1 VASRFSRHCSAKI
14 LRGKIY
20 QLLHTISF
28 VAVSMA
34 IRTFSRRFLAI
45 PAASSSRTPPLSTSL
60 QSTIGS
66 VFLSSATFSE
76 NLAVSAAS
84 PAAATQFGSVPGFSP
99 SAQSQRPAA
108 AGLSRDG
115 SNKATIAAFLAQQ
128 ARSFEISLLRA
139 RKQEKIPDHRL
150 ENRETDGGRKEAQF
164 PVVRQAMEK
173 DIIDQRF

>member
-1 VASRFSRHCSAKI
+1 MNFRFRGKGGRAADITGTTEFDPACVKTHTIAKCRKYNSPTRYRTSCAQHDSTPLCAIASRCFYVRGGRWSFRTAKTQLRHRPDRNSAAH
-14 LRGKIY
+14 R
-20 QLLHTISF
+20 
-28 VAVSMA
+28 
-34 IRTFSRRFLAI
+34 
-45 PAASSSRTPPLSTSL
+45 
-60 QSTIGS
+60 
-66 VFLSSATFSE
+66 

-139 RKQEKIPDHRL
+139 RNQQKIPDHRL
-150 ENRETDGGRKEAQF
+150 ENRDTDGGRKEAQ
-164 PVVRQAMEK
+164 
-173 DIIDQRF
+173 

>member
-1 VASRFSRHCSAKI
+1 MRVLRILTQSGHWQDRNSAVH
-14 LRGKIY
+14 R
-20 QLLHTISF
+20 
-28 VAVSMA
+28 
-34 IRTFSRRFLAI
+34 
-45 PAASSSRTPPLSTSL
+45 
-60 QSTIGS
+60 
-66 VFLSSATFSE
+66 

-84 PAAATQFGSVPGFSP
+84 PAAATQFGCVPGFSP

-139 RKQEKIPDHRL
+139 TNQEKIPDHRL
-150 ENRETDGGRKEAQF
+150 ENRDTDGGRKEAQF

-173 DIIDQRF
+173 DIISKILVVCEELGFRAI